1 MLLYITDA
9 ILNVNPIIII
19 IAMGKLFV
27 SQNLNTTMKV
37 MHRMKYSISYIV
49 KNKLYTINKLIITNC
64 HISKYGISNYF
75 CTIYPQGNFLLRH

>member
-27 SQNLNTTMKV
+27 SQNLDTIMQQI
-37 MHRMKYSISYIV
+37 HIIKYSVPYIIKRV
-49 KNKLYTINKLIITNC
+49 TY
-64 HISKYGISNYF
+64 S
-75 CTIYPQGNFLLRH
+75 Q

>member
-1 MLLYITDA
+1 MLFYITDA

-27 SQNLNTTMKV
+27 SQNLNTTMIV

-49 KNKLYTINKLIITNC
+49 KTNYIRLIN
-64 HISKYGISNYF
+64 S
-75 CTIYPQGNFLLRH
+75 